1 MRHWPARRPVAP
13 RRLPTTCTSRETSLP
28 TCTTTKRRRHP
39 PRRRPT
45 ESTKRLHSPSWLTNN
60 TVTAAIR
67 RRPTMLR
74 RESRRII
81 RNQRPAI
88 SFNRPES
95 SSPPSN
101 NNNNN
106 GRASVSSPSAASSSA
121 TPSPQFPHQSAGV
134 NLSVAA
140 SAAAETGS
148 SFNSNCRRR
157 LDYSAPRTWAQ
168 KPYGCEV
175 CNYWTTTKDNLSIHM
190 QSDKHLN
197 KDQQQGPAEGAA
209 APNYW
214 HHRRPRPAPP
224 VLPSIRTRL
233 SRVAIGQSGNNW
245 PNFNG
250 AAAAPTASSSF
261 WVHWNCAT
269 SSPSSSCLFRR
280 RAVIEWFER
289 HRTQNRW
296 SVMTGEL

>member
-1 MRHWPARRPVAP
+1 MAAAAASDSGQKGEEMDSHSSSSPKTPNPMSTDVDGVNDDIESCCPIWTAVDAPLTCTTSRRS
-13 RRLPTTCTSRETSLP
+13 RKSPTTCTSREASLP

-157 LDYSAPRTWAQ
+157 LDYSAPRT
-168 KPYGCEV
+168 
-175 CNYWTTTKDNLSIHM
+175 
-190 QSDKHLN
+190 
-197 KDQQQGPAEGAA
+197 
-209 APNYW
+209 
-214 HHRRPRPAPP
+214 
-224 VLPSIRTRL
+224 
-233 SRVAIGQSGNNW
+233 
-245 PNFNG
+245 
-250 AAAAPTASSSF
+250 
-261 WVHWNCAT
+261 
-269 SSPSSSCLFRR
+269 
-280 RAVIEWFER
+280 
-289 HRTQNRW
+289 
-296 SVMTGEL
+296 